1 MTSTFAKSGNKVI
14 VSVIA
19 VPLLLLV
26 ISLWQGYRLVDYW
39 RGGLA
44 RAELMT
50 LNCWPPVV

>member
-26 ISLWQGYRLVDYW
+26 ISLWQGYRLGDYW